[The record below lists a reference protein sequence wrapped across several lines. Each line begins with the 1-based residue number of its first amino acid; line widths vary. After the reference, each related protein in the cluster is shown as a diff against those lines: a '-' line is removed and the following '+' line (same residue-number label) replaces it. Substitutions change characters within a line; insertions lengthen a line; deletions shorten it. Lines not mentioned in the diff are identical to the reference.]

1 MRKDSVQIWRDFLE
15 GQPVLFM
22 AGCTVRTVK
31 TAPKLL
37 LGCESS
43 HGAQVAPTVD
53 HKRNARRCEG
63 KPNQRWF

>member
-1 MRKDSVQIWRDFLE
+1 
-15 GQPVLFM
+15 
-22 AGCTVRTVK
+22 
-31 TAPKLL
+31 L

-43 HGAQVAPTVD
+43 HVAPTVD